1 MVPASTAGAEG
12 DRLYTRT
19 GQESPL
25 LLLDACRLPRA
36 LTRQQ
41 RPAHSTPPKP
51 QRNGHRDLNCRTV
64 SSWQDWLGYGG
75 DRKDTAH
82 RPNPC
87 DQPLHQVTEP
97 LCAKA
102 GRQANLRITRT
113 SNPHSSSRSPTHPCS
128 PRPWCCTCGTCSR
141 QLGRTTAYN
150 T

>member
-1 MVPASTAGAEG
+1 M
-12 DRLYTRT
+12 
-19 GQESPL
+19 
-25 LLLDACRLPRA
+25 
-36 LTRQQ
+36 
-41 RPAHSTPPKP
+41 PPKP

-113 SNPHSSSRSPTHPCS
+113 STTHSSSRSHTHPCS
-128 PRPWCCTCGTCSR
+128 PPPWFFTCCTCP
-141 QLGRTTAYN
+141 RTAHRTSLVSGLSVFVRVD
-150 T
+150 